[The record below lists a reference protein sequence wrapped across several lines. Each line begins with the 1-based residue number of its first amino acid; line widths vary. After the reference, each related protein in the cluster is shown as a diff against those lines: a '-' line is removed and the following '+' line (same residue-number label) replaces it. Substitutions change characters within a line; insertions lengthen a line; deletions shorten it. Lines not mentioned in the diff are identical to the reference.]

1 MQGSTNDASLYFII
15 IFIITKKT
23 VPISIIVMGYI
34 HQTKEI

>member
-1 MQGSTNDASLYFII
+1 MQGSTNDASLYFI
-15 IFIITKKT
+15 IITKKT